1 MGDAMSSAERRS
13 LNRSLLVSVTETSH
27 GLRDGAPRCAL
38 VSGCLLGSSCRYDGK
53 DRLSAATVAF
63 VAVLRDAGWR
73 IQRMCPEAAGRLP
86 QPRPPAEQ
94 TPNGR
99 VVDRDGADVTAF
111 FERGADRTCAMARA
125 LHAELAIGKANSPS
139 CGCYAVYDGT
149 FTGGKV
155 PGMGIAARRLEN
167 EGLLVVDE
175 HDIEWLIGRG
185 VSVSE

>member
-1 MGDAMSSAERRS
+1 MPSTERRS
-13 LNRSLLVSVTETSH
+13 LHRSLLASLAETLH
-27 GLRDGAPRCAL
+27 GRRDGAPRCAL

-53 DRLSAATVAF
+53 GKLNAATVAF
-63 VAVLRDAGWR
+63 VAELRDAGWR

-94 TPNGR
+94 TSDGR

-111 FERGADRTCAMARA
+111 FERGADRTCAMART
-125 LHAELAIGKANSPS
+125 LHAELAVGKANSPS

-155 PGMGIAARRLEN
+155 PGMGIAARRLED

-175 HDIEWLIGRG
+175 HDIEWLIGG
-185 VSVSE
+185 GASVSE